1 MGNGRTGTLGA
12 KRLAFNDIPVID
24 IDGLFSA
31 DPADRQRVADAVG
44 EACDKVG
51 FLYIT
56 NHRIPEA
63 AITGAHDS
71 MAAFFALPLA
81 EKLALDINTIQR
93 HRGYVP
99 LGGLY
104 ADPTAQP
111 DVQEGFELSLELPA
125 DDPHYR
131 DGNIMMGP
139 NVWPDGL
146 PAFQPA
152 IYGYYERIVDLGHV
166 MFKAF
171 ALTLGIDEDYFEDK
185 IDKPMGQLRLIYY
198 PIREGAVTAD
208 RIGIGAHMDYECFT
222 ILWQDAIGGLQVGNR
237 DGDWVEAPPIPGSFI
252 INVGDMMMRWSNDKF
267 VSTPHRVINSTQHE
281 RYSMPFFFGAN
292 YDTVVA
298 PLEVCCGP
306 GNPPRYPPTASGLWS
321 VRMITD
327 AYEYRKDYRGKLQT
341 RSKRRRQPPSH
352 PPQAVQR
359 HNFGAGSVAQQG
371 GVAAGDEQLVAPRQ
385 HRLGGIIGPAD
396 AAHGLAGRQDRGF
409 GAGQGFGHLRV
420 VELARLAHAGR

>member
-1 MGNGRTGTLGA
+1 MGAPG
-12 KRLAFNDIPVID
+12 
-24 IDGLFSA
+24 
-31 DPADRQRVADAVG
+31 
-44 EACDKVG
+44 DKVG

-111 DVQEGFELSLELPA
+111 DVQDGFELSLELPA

-208 RIGIGAHMDYECFT
+208 RIGIGAHTDYECFT
-222 ILWQDAIGGLQVGNR
+222 ILSQDGVGGLQVRNAEGE
-237 DGDWVEAPPIPGSFI
+237 WIEAPPIPGALT
-252 INVGDMMMRWSNDKF
+252 INIGDMMMRWSNDRF
-267 VSTPHRVINSTQHE
+267 VSTPHRVIQRGARD
-281 RYSMPFFFGAN
+281 RYSISHFYGAN
-292 YDTVVA
+292 YNVMVDCFATCHDA
-298 PLEVCCGP
+298 
-306 GNPPRYPPTASGLWS
+306 GNPPKYKPVMAGEWALERDLA
-321 VRMITD
+321 
-327 AYEYRKDYRGKLQT
+327 AY
-341 RSKRRRQPPSH
+341 
-352 PPQAVQR
+352 
-359 HNFGAGSVAQQG
+359 FGAG
-371 GVAAGDEQLVAPRQ
+371 AP
-385 HRLGGIIGPAD
+385 GITEASP
-396 AAHGLAGRQDRGF
+396 RKR
-409 GAGQGFGHLRV
+409 
-420 VELARLAHAGR
+420 